1 MLDIA
6 LLGTGGM
13 MPMPNRFLASAIVRL
28 NGNVLIIDCGEGT
41 QVSLKTVGWGFK
53 AISTICFTHYH
64 ADHISGLPG
73 MLLTIGNSGRTEPV
87 TLIGPT
93 GLIKVVEG
101 LRVIAPELP
110 YEIKYI
116 EISGGESFNIN
127 GFDISALCVEHIIKC
142 IAYRIDVLRK
152 GKFDVKKAME
162 LNIPQK
168 FWSKLQN
175 GENITFEGKSYT
187 SDMVMGTQRKGIRFA
202 YCTDSRPTAQ
212 LPEFIYEADL
222 FVCEGMYGEDE
233 KLEKAIENKHML
245 FSEAAKLA
253 LKGQVKELI
262 LTHFSPALSE
272 PEEFILNAQNIFE
285 NTVIGFDGILRNIA
299 FENRL

>member
-175 GENITFEGKSYT
+175 GENIIFEDKVYT

-212 LPEFIYEADL
+212 LPEFIYKADL

-272 PEEFILNAQNIFE
+272 PEEFILNAQNIFK